1 MKKQTMTVKK
11 RPSLKPR
18 TIGVVRTDADGFAD
32 NTASALVI
40 LELSRRE
47 IDSGNIAG
55 ALERLHV
62 LTDSAANVLRYK
74 ESLIFQ
80 VTGFDADPREL
91 PEIPAVR
98 SFFQALAAEWP
109 HWFWF
114 LPRHVGLVELLL
126 SLLCPASI
134 VRGPKGTCAIEF
146 HDAEER
152 LKVCRDLA
160 ERTQALFSAYDI
172 PPEAAR
178 ESTASAIAEVAPGRE
193 PR

>member
-1 MKKQTMTVKK
+1 MKKQTMKK

-18 TIGVVRTDADGFAD
+18 TIGVLRTDADGFAS

-47 IDSGNIAG
+47 IEGGDTAG
-55 ALERLHV
+55 ALERLQV
-62 LTDSAANVLRYK
+62 LTGSAENVLRYR

-98 SFFQALAAEWP
+98 NFFKALAEAWP

-114 LPRHVGLVELLL
+114 LPRHVGLLELLL
-126 SLLCPASI
+126 SLLCPVAV
-134 VRGPKGTCAIEF
+134 VRGPKGSCRMEF
-146 HDAEER
+146 NDRGELLAA
-152 LKVCRDLA
+152 CRDLA
-160 ERTQALFSAYDI
+160 ERTQALFIRYDLSADAAG
-172 PPEAAR
+172 EAS
-178 ESTASAIAEVAPGRE
+178 ESAIAEASRE
-193 PR
+193 G

>member
-1 MKKQTMTVKK
+1 MKKQTMPVKK

-32 NTASALVI
+32 NTAKALVI
-40 LELSRRE
+40 LELSRKE

-62 LTDSAANVLRYK
+62 LTDSAENVLRYQ

-91 PEIPAVR
+91 AEIPAVR

-114 LPRHVGLVELLL
+114 LPRHVGLLELLL
-126 SLLCPASI
+126 SLLCPVSV
-134 VRGPKGTCAIEF
+134 VRGPKGTCRVEF
-146 HDAEER
+146 NDPAER
-152 LKVCRDLA
+152 LRACQDLQA
-160 ERTQALFSAYDI
+160 RTQALFLAYAIPSDAAEQSA
-172 PPEAAR
+172 
-178 ESTASAIAEVAPGRE
+178 TSAFAEIAPGL
-193 PR
+193 